1 MGFHTQSW
9 GEKNDWRLAAGLRIS
24 VAAAVAL
31 TTLGLLSGC
40 SSFFSGS
47 SSGSHVAY
55 VVGGQTAVSA
65 WRIGNNSGNVTSLL
79 SAPYVAGNSPSSV
92 VIHPSGQ
99 FLYVANALDNT
110 ISLFNIN
117 SASGA
122 LTEVL
127 PRTPAGGLSP
137 GSMTID
143 GAGSFLFVANQ
154 GSNDI
159 WIFSIG
165 ASGALT
171 PVSSASVAASPGGLV
186 LTSSGFLYVPVPN
199 FSTIYVFS
207 VSSGTLTPVGQPTL
221 VSGGLGGIAVDS
233 GAKFLYATNPSMAT
247 VSGFSIQS
255 GGQSAGSLIAVP
267 GLTFGTGTVPV
278 AAAVDLTGS
287 FLYVANSGAGSISQF
302 KIDSSTGTLTAFL
315 TPTVTVGTN
324 PGFVVVDPGGK
335 FVFVGNTGSKSATEL
350 IINSNGSLTNITTID
365 VGFVPRSLAL
375 TN

>member
-1 MGFHTQSW
+1 MRFRTQSC
-9 GEKNDWRLAAGLRIS
+9 GRESALRGPVACLRIA
-24 VAAAVAL
+24 VASAVAL

-40 SSFFSGS
+40 SSFFSSS

-65 WRIGNNSGNVTSLL
+65 WRINNKSGNVTSLL

-92 VIHPSGQ
+92 VVHPSGQ
-99 FLYVANALDNT
+99 FLYVANALDST
-110 ISLFNIN
+110 ISLFSIN
-117 SASGA
+117 STSGA

-137 GSMTID
+137 GSMTMD
-143 GAGSFLFVANQ
+143 SGGKFLFVANQ

-159 WIFSIG
+159 WTFQIG
-165 ASGALT
+165 TGGALT
-171 PVSSASVAASPGGLV
+171 QPSSVSLAASPMGLV

-207 VSSGTLTPVGQPTL
+207 VSSGTLTAVGQPIL
-221 VSGGLGGIAVDS
+221 VNGGLGGIVVDS
-233 GAKFLYATNPSMAT
+233 GAKFLYATNPSTAT

-255 GGQSAGSLIAVP
+255 GGSLMALP
-267 GLTFGTGTVPV
+267 GLTAGTGSVPV

-287 FLYVANSGAGSISQF
+287 FLYVANSGSGTVSQF
-302 KIDSSTGTLTAFL
+302 KIDSTTGAL
-315 TPTVTVGTN
+315 TPFTTTTVTVGTN
-324 PGFVVVDPGGK
+324 PVFVVIDPGGK
-335 FVFVGNTGSKSATEL
+335 FVFVGNTGSKSVTEL
-350 IINSNGSLTNITTID
+350 TINSNGSLNNTTTID
-365 VGFVPRSLAL
+365 VGFVPRSLGL